1 MKKNLVAVMAAIVSL
16 GFSGCRPSV
25 PVTAG
30 GVFKPAAVIEG
41 SRDATT
47 GKMTLS
53 LGQVAPTSNG
63 RAVVVID
70 GGVTG
75 GDLVGGIAV
84 RILDVAAT
92 AAAGPRGPDN
102 PQGGN
107 QYVNLIVAE
116 DGSVSFDTGT
126 STDPKEYLVELVWGL
141 ADANGAAANP
151 AHDIPVTVRGETQVF
166 FEINYCPDYDD
177 GVTPLHPSYT
187 ITATIDGVAYDVTG
201 GKPEVLTVGGLGAAG
216 LAPWIQAHIYA
227 FRYNPNGLAIFD
239 IGDVLDA
246 DGNVK

>member
-1 MKKNLVAVMAAIVSL
+1 MMKKILVAVMAAIVLL

-25 PVTAG
+25 AG

-63 RAVVVID
+63 RAVVVVD
-70 GGVTG
+70 GGVAG

-107 QYVNLIVAE
+107 QYVNFIVAE

-126 STDPKEYLVELVWGL
+126 STDPKEYLVELAWGL
-141 ADANGAAANP
+141 TDANGAAASP
-151 AHDIPVTVRGETQVF
+151 ATEIPVTVRGETQVF
-166 FEINYCPDYDD
+166 FEFNYCPDYDD

-187 ITATIDGVAYDVTG
+187 ITATINGVAYDVTG
-201 GKPEVLTVGGLGAAG
+201 GKPEVLTVGCPGAEA
-216 LAPWIQAHIYA
+216 LAPWIQAHMWA
-227 FRYNPNGLAIFD
+227 RYNPNGLAIFD